1 VISQKKLEQQ
11 LKKLHFNPK
20 GWGRSE
26 ARELCSI
33 LMEDEEVEQLV
44 NGYYEAGFALLVATK
59 NRVLLVDK
67 KPLNY
72 LTVEDMRFDMIS
84 EFDYSHRLIGAHVT
98 INSNSKTFSFTSLNQ
113 PRLRSLIMYVQNRMT
128 EMKKV
133 IHEQQETQQFH
144 LEQMNEQLQRYL
156 ETARQQTQ
164 LQKLQAE
171 HTQQIADAAT
181 RQADVATPDNTPA
194 PIPTLVSQSSFERA
208 AAVSMGLSEPVYY
221 QVSDAPLAPPEP
233 AVAPA
238 DSSSLQKIILTP
250 QQIGLAAARRV
261 IPVISA
267 YGRVP
272 LIRQRQRFVDTSQV
286 APAESA

>member
-1 VISQKKLEQQ
+1 VISQKQLEKQ
-11 LKKLHFNPK
+11 LKKLHFNPN

-26 ARELCSI
+26 ARELCGI

-113 PRLRSLIMYVQNRMT
+113 PRLRALIMYVQNRMT
-128 EMKKV
+128 EIKKTM
-133 IHEQQETQQFH
+133 HEQQETQQFH

-156 ETARQQTQ
+156 ETARRQTE
-164 LQKLQAE
+164 LQKEQTE

-181 RQADVATPDNTPA
+181 RQAEVVTPSPPPA
-194 PIPTLVSQSSFERA
+194 PISASSFEHA

-221 QVSDAPLAPPEP
+221 QVSDAPLAPADP
-233 AVAPA
+233 AVSTT

-272 LIRQRQRFVDTSQV
+272 LIRQHQRFADATRTTS
-286 APAESA
+286 AESA

>member
-11 LKKLHFNPK
+11 LKKLHFNPN

-26 ARELCSI
+26 AKELCSI

-164 LQKLQAE
+164 LQELQAE

-181 RQADVATPDNTPA
+181 RQAEVVAPSPA
-194 PIPTLVSQSSFERA
+194 PAPTSPSSFEHA

-221 QVSDAPLAPPEP
+221 QVSDAPLAPAKPVVSET
-233 AVAPA
+233 

-272 LIRQRQRFVDTSQV
+272 LIRQRQRFT
-286 APAESA
+286 ESASSGTPEIA